1 MLTLNIQTI
10 SFHDQLD
17 KKEILNIFPLLIQ
30 SYKRLL
36 LEVLVTATIEEN
48 KQNLKK
54 KKKKI
59 GKNEMMSFAGTWMG
73 LEIIILN
80 EES

>member
-1 MLTLNIQTI
+1 MFKLFLSMI
-10 SFHDQLD
+10 SWT

-59 GKNEMMSFAGTWMG
+59 GKNETMSFAGT
-73 LEIIILN
+73 
-80 EES
+80 

>member
-54 KKKKI
+54 KKKRLARMK
-59 GKNEMMSFAGTWMG
+59 
-73 LEIIILN
+73 
-80 EES
+80 

>member
-1 MLTLNIQTI
+1 MLTLNVQTI

-30 SYKRLL
+30 SFKSLL

-54 KKKKI
+54 KKKDWQ
-59 GKNEMMSFAGTWMG
+59 E
-73 LEIIILN
+73 
-80 EES
+80 

>member
-1 MLTLNIQTI
+1 MLTLNVQTI

-17 KKEILNIFPLLIQ
+17 KKEIFNIFPLLIN

-54 KKKKI
+54 KKKDWQ
-59 GKNEMMSFAGTWMG
+59 E
-73 LEIIILN
+73 
-80 EES
+80 

>member
-1 MLTLNIQTI
+1 MLTLNVQTI

-30 SYKRLL
+30 SFKSLL
-36 LEVLVTATIEEN
+36 LEVLVTATIEKN

-54 KKKKI
+54 KKKDWQ
-59 GKNEMMSFAGTWMG
+59 E
-73 LEIIILN
+73 
-80 EES
+80 

>member
-48 KQNLKK
+48 KQKLKK
-54 KKKKI
+54 KKKKDWQ
-59 GKNEMMSFAGTWMG
+59 E
-73 LEIIILN
+73 
-80 EES
+80 

>member
-17 KKEILNIFPLLIQ
+17 KKETLNIFPLLIQ
-30 SYKRLL
+30 SYKRFL

-54 KKKKI
+54 KKKKDWQ
-59 GKNEMMSFAGTWMG
+59 E
-73 LEIIILN
+73 
-80 EES
+80 

>member
-59 GKNEMMSFAGTWMG
+59 GKNEMMSFAGT
-73 LEIIILN
+73 
-80 EES
+80 